1 MTRTSF
7 GSGRIHRSD
16 TSLTT
21 FNVSYKTY
29 TTSFGIPGKAFVIN
43 NNGQLYFAV
52 QNKVIKLDN
61 VETVSDALVLQDQE
75 EIK

>member
-21 FNVSYKTY
+21 FNVSYRTY
-29 TTSFGIPGKAFVIN
+29 TTSFGIPEAFVIN